1 MRPRPTNLALAALT
15 ALYVTAGGVLVV
27 AAALSDEAQVARVGA
42 EVVVAGA
49 SLVLAWLIARRVRT
63 SPVPPALATISAF
76 AVAVPAVE
84 EWGASTT
91 SSAPWPGAEVAGPLV
106 QAIWPWQLAGFLLLL
121 LRFPAESLRRRPA
134 IWALVAGATAALLI
148 LVGNWGTRTSGD
160 FAGWRVPVVVVG
172 LTALVGALAVATV
185 DLVRR
190 SRRGGADERRQARWL
205 LLAAGCVLV
214 LMTASWLTVPD
225 PVPAEVGYAAFLVAV
240 YVLVPAA
247 VAIAVVRHDL
257 WDIDRLLGDTV
268 AVVVT
273 LSVAALM
280 WAATVVLVQGVV
292 RDTTG
297 LQTGAA
303 AFATALVLMPA
314 YRWSHRWSAALFDR
328 ERTVLLGAVRD
339 FAADVHLGNRE
350 PEEVQVVL
358 RRLLR
363 DPGLRVGL
371 AMPGHGGLVDPS
383 GVPTDVRADV
393 VLRAGEA
400 AIGAV
405 ELTRPSTRQRRLA
418 QEAART
424 CWSAFESARLRAG
437 LRSALAE
444 VEASRER
451 LEVAASTERRRL
463 ERDLHDGAQQ
473 TLLAIGIRLRSA
485 QAGLLSGSPEHHDVE
500 VAITQ
505 LAETVSELRR
515 ISQGIRPARLDDGLG
530 PALGALRDSTP
541 IPLTLR
547 VDPALDGE
555 MLDET
560 LAQTAYFVAAEAVAN
575 TLKHAHASTIS
586 VEIVRR
592 DGRAVVRVQDD
603 GIGGVDPIGG
613 LTALRDRVA
622 SLGGSLSLVSPP
634 GGGTLVEALL

>member
-1 MRPRPTNLALAALT
+1 MHPRPTHLALAALT
-15 ALYVTAGGVLVV
+15 TLYVVASGVLV
-27 AAALSDEAQVARVGA
+27 AAALPAGAEVARVGA
-42 EVVVAGA
+42 QIAVAGTG
-49 SLVLAWLIARRVRT
+49 LVLAWLIAQRVRM

-84 EWGASTT
+84 DWGASST
-91 SSAPWPGAEVAGPLV
+91 SSNPWPGAELAGPLV
-106 QAIWPWQLAGFLLLL
+106 QAIWPLQLVGFLLLL
-121 LRFPAESLRRRPA
+121 LSFPAESLRRRTA
-134 IWALVAGATAALLI
+134 VRALAAGATATLLI
-148 LVGNWGTRTSGD
+148 LIGNWGTRTDSD

-172 LTALVGALAVATV
+172 LAALVGALTLAAV

-190 SRRGGADERRQARWL
+190 SRRGGADERRQSRWL
-205 LLAAGCVLV
+205 LLATGCVLV
-214 LMTASWLTVPD
+214 LMAASWLTVPD
-225 PVPAEVGYAAFLVAV
+225 LVPAEVGYAAFLVAV

-257 WDIDRLLGDTV
+257 LDIDRLLGDTV
-268 AVVVT
+268 AVVIT
-273 LSVAALM
+273 LAVAALM

-297 LQTGAA
+297 VETGAA
-303 AFATALVLMPA
+303 AFVTALILMPA
-314 YRWSHRWSAALFDR
+314 YRWSHRWSAAVFDR
-328 ERTVLLGAVRD
+328 ERTVLLGAVRH
-339 FAADVHLGNRE
+339 FVADVHQGHRE
-350 PEEVQVVL
+350 PEEVQDVL

-363 DPGLRVGL
+363 DPDLRVGL
-371 AMPGHGGLVDPS
+371 AMPGHGSLVDPS
-383 GVPTDVRADV
+383 GRPIEVRVDV

-400 AIGAV
+400 TIGVV

-451 LEVAASTERRRL
+451 LERAASTERRRL

-473 TLLAIGIRLRSA
+473 ALLAIGIRLRSA
-485 QAGLLSGSPEHHDVE
+485 QAGLSSGSSEHADVE

-541 IPLTLR
+541 IPLTLS
-547 VDPALDGE
+547 VDPAFDGE
-555 MLDET
+555 VFDET
-560 LAQTAYFVAAEAVAN
+560 VAQTAYFVAAEAVAN
-575 TLKHAHASTIS
+575 TLKHAHATAIS
-586 VEIVRR
+586 VEIARR

-603 GIGGVDPIGG
+603 GIGGVDPSNG

-622 SLGGSLSLVSPP
+622 SLGGTLSLVSPP
-634 GGGTLVEALL
+634 GGGTLVEAML

>member
-1 MRPRPTNLALAALT
+1 MHPRSTHLALAALT
-15 ALYVTAGGVLVV
+15 ALYVTAGSVLL
-27 AAALSDEAQVARVGA
+27 AAALPEAAEVARVGA
-42 EVVVAGA
+42 EVAVAGA
-49 SLVLAWLIARRVRT
+49 GLVLAWLIARRVRT

-84 EWGASTT
+84 DWGASST
-91 SSAPWPGAEVAGPLV
+91 SSAPWPGADVAGPLV
-106 QAIWPWQLAGFLLLL
+106 QAIWPLQLIGFLLLL
-121 LRFPAESLRRRPA
+121 LCFPAESLRRRTA
-134 IWALVAGATAALLI
+134 VRALVAGGSATLLI
-148 LVGNWGTRTSGD
+148 LIGNWGTRTDGD
-160 FAGWRVPVVVVG
+160 FVGWRVPVVVTG
-172 LTALVGALAVATV
+172 LTALVAALAMATV

-205 LLAAGCVLV
+205 LLAAVCVLV
-214 LMTASWLTVPD
+214 LMGASWLTVPD
-225 PVPAEVGYAAFLVAV
+225 LVPAEVGYAAFLVAV
-240 YVLVPAA
+240 NVLVPAA

-257 WDIDRLLGDTV
+257 FDIDRLLGDTV
-268 AVVVT
+268 AVVIT

-280 WAATVVLVQGVV
+280 WAGTVVLVQGVV
-292 RDTTG
+292 RDATG
-297 LQTGAA
+297 LETGAA
-303 AFATALVLMPA
+303 AFATALILMPA
-314 YRWSHRWSAALFDR
+314 YRWSHRWSAAVFDR
-328 ERTVLLGAVRD
+328 ERTVLLGAARD
-339 FAADVHLGNRE
+339 FAADVHRGARE
-350 PEEVQVVL
+350 PEEVQDVL

-371 AMPGHGGLVDPS
+371 AMPGHGSLVDPS
-383 GVPTDVRADV
+383 GTPIEVRADV
-393 VLRAGEA
+393 VLRAGA
-400 AIGAV
+400 AEIGVV

-451 LEVAASTERRRL
+451 LEIAASTERRRL

-473 TLLAIGIRLRSA
+473 ALLAIGIRLRSA
-485 QAGLLSGSPEHHDVE
+485 QAGLPKESSEHADVE
-500 VAITQ
+500 VAISQ
-505 LAETVSELRR
+505 LSETVSELRR

-530 PALGALRDSTP
+530 PALNALRDSTP
-541 IPLTLR
+541 IPLTLS
-547 VDPALDGE
+547 VDPELDGE
-555 MLDET
+555 VFDET
-560 LAQTAYFVAAEAVAN
+560 VAQTAYFVAAEAVAN
-575 TLKHAHASTIS
+575 TLKHAHATAIS
-586 VEIVRR
+586 VEIARR

-603 GIGGVDPIGG
+603 GIGGVDPSSG

>member
-1 MRPRPTNLALAALT
+1 MHPRPTNLTLAVLT
-15 ALYVTAGGVLVV
+15 ALYLTGSGVLVV
-27 AAALSDEAQVARVGA
+27 AALPAGA
-42 EVVVAGA
+42 EVARAGAEVAVAGVG
-49 SLVLAWLIARRVRT
+49 LVLAWLIARRVRT

-76 AVAVPAVE
+76 AVVVPAVE
-84 EWGASTT
+84 DWGASST
-91 SSAPWPGAEVAGPLV
+91 SSDPWPGAEVAGPLV
-106 QAIWPWQLAGFLLLL
+106 QAIWPLQLVGFLLLL
-121 LRFPAESLRRRPA
+121 LCFPAESLRRRTAVRTLVVGA
-134 IWALVAGATAALLI
+134 IATLLI
-148 LVGNWGTRTSGD
+148 LIGNWGTRTDGD

-172 LTALVGALAVATV
+172 LTALVAALALATA

-190 SRRGGADERRQARWL
+190 VRRGGADESRQARWL
-205 LLAAGCVLV
+205 LLATGCVLV
-214 LMTASWLTVPD
+214 LMAASWLAVPD
-225 PVPAEVGYAAFLVAV
+225 LVPAEVGYAAFLVAV
-240 YVLVPAA
+240 HVLVPAA

-257 WDIDRLLGDTV
+257 LDIDRLLGDTV

-292 RDTTG
+292 RDATG
-297 LQTGAA
+297 LETGAA

-314 YRWSHRWSAALFDR
+314 YRWSHRWSAAVFDR

-339 FAADVHLGNRE
+339 FAADVHQGNRE
-350 PEEVQVVL
+350 PEEVQDVL

-371 AMPGHGGLVDPS
+371 AMPGSGRLVDPS
-383 GVPTDVRADV
+383 GTPIEMRVDVA
-393 VLRAGEA
+393 LRAGETE
-400 AIGAV
+400 IGVV
-405 ELTRPSTRQRRLA
+405 ELTRPSARQRRLA

-451 LEVAASTERRRL
+451 LEIAASTERRRL

-473 TLLAIGIRLRSA
+473 ALLAIGIRLRSA
-485 QAGLLSGSPEHHDVE
+485 QAGLSSGSSEHADVE
-500 VAITQ
+500 VAISQ
-505 LAETVSELRR
+505 LSETVAELRR

-530 PALGALRDSTP
+530 PALDALRDSTP
-541 IPLTLR
+541 IPLTLS

-555 MLDET
+555 GFDET
-560 LAQTAYFVAAEAVAN
+560 VAQTAYFVAAEAVAN
-575 TLKHAHASTIS
+575 TLKHAHATAIS
-586 VEIVRR
+586 VEIARR
-592 DGRAVVRVQDD
+592 DGRAVIRVQDN
-603 GIGGVDPIGG
+603 GIGGVDPSSG

-622 SLGGSLSLVSPP
+622 SLGGSLNLVSPP

>member
-1 MRPRPTNLALAALT
+1 MHPRPTGLALAVLT
-15 ALYVTAGGVLVV
+15 ALYVTASGVLL
-27 AAALSDEAQVARVGA
+27 AAALPAGADVARVGA
-42 EVVVAGA
+42 EVAVAGA
-49 SLVLAWLIARRVRT
+49 GLVLAWLIARRVAM
-63 SPVPPALATISAF
+63 SPVPLALATISAF
-76 AVAVPAVE
+76 AVVVPAVE
-84 EWGASTT
+84 DWGASGT
-91 SSAPWPGAEVAGPLV
+91 SSDPWPGAEVAVPLV
-106 QAIWPWQLAGFLLLL
+106 QAIWPLQLVGFLLLL
-121 LRFPAESLRRRPA
+121 LCFPAQSLRRRTA
-134 IWALVAGATAALLI
+134 VWTLVAFAAATLLV
-148 LVGNWGTRTSGD
+148 LVGNWGTRSDGD
-160 FAGWRVPVVVVG
+160 FAGWRVPVVVLG

-190 SRRGGADERRQARWL
+190 SRRGGADQRRQAKWL
-205 LLAAGCVLV
+205 LLASGCVLV
-214 LMTASWLTVPD
+214 LMAASWLAVPD
-225 PVPAEVGYAAFLVAV
+225 LVPAEVGYGAFLVAV
-240 YVLVPAA
+240 HALVPAA

-257 WDIDRLLGDTV
+257 LDIDRLLGDTV

-280 WAATVVLVQGVV
+280 WAATVVLVDGVV
-292 RDTTG
+292 RDRTG
-297 LQTGAA
+297 LETGTA
-303 AFATALVLMPA
+303 AFVTALILIPA
-314 YRWSHRWSAALFDR
+314 YRWSHRWSAAVFDR
-328 ERTVLLGAVRD
+328 ERTVLLGAVRH
-339 FAADVHLGNRE
+339 FAADVHQGNRE
-350 PEEVQVVL
+350 PEEVQDVL

-371 AMPGHGGLVDPS
+371 AMPGHEGLVDPS
-383 GVPTDVRADV
+383 GTPIEVRVDV
-393 VLRAGEA
+393 VLRAGETE
-400 AIGAV
+400 IGVV

-418 QEAART
+418 QEAAHT

-437 LRSALAE
+437 LRSALKD

-473 TLLAIGIRLRSA
+473 VLLAIGMRLRSA
-485 QAGLLSGSPEHHDVE
+485 QAGLPIGSSEHADVE
-500 VAITQ
+500 VAICQ
-505 LAETVSELRR
+505 LSETVSELRR

-541 IPLTLR
+541 IPITLS

-555 MLDET
+555 VFDET
-560 LAQTAYFVAAEAVAN
+560 VAQTAYFVAAEAVAN
-575 TLKHAHASTIS
+575 TLKHAHATAIS
-586 VEIVRR
+586 VEIARR

-603 GIGGVDPIGG
+603 GIGGVDPGTG